1 MDVTFIANL
10 LFLFSIIFIAIGITR
25 ANQLAIP
32 PKETIRYIPRSLE
45 EEQNE
50 PVKAEQIFKSMFE
63 QQTPWIGVFNDSNIV
78 QRRELDKDRGIL
90 SKNKINQLINKPI
103 NKPMNK
109 PMNKPIDKP
118 IMNKPTNKEIII

>member
-50 PVKAEQIFKSMFE
+50 PVQATKIFKTMFD
-63 QQTPWIGVFNDSNIV
+63 QQTPWIGTFNDSNLV
-78 QRRELDKDRGIL
+78 KRRELGK
-90 SKNKINQLINKPI
+90 SQ
-103 NKPMNK
+103 
-109 PMNKPIDKP
+109 
-118 IMNKPTNKEIII
+118 PTPKKKQK

>member
-25 ANQLAIP
+25 ANQLAIL

-50 PVKAEQIFKSMFE
+50 PVQASKIFKTMFD

-78 QRRELDKDRGIL
+78 QRRELNKSRGIL
-90 SKNKINQLINKPI
+90 SQKKNSSSNSQPPKKQPLK
-103 NKPMNK
+103 KK
-109 PMNKPIDKP
+109 
-118 IMNKPTNKEIII
+118 

>member
-1 MDVTFIANL
+1 MDTTFIANL
-10 LFLFSIIFIAIGITR
+10 LLLFSIIFIAIGITR

-32 PKETIRYIPRSLE
+32 QKETIRYIPRSLE

-63 QQTPWIGVFNDSNIV
+63 QQTPWIGVFNDSNIK

-90 SKNKINQLINKPI
+90 NQFKVNKLINTSSTKTQSPQNIKPL
-103 NKPMNK
+103 K
-109 PMNKPIDKP
+109 
-118 IMNKPTNKEIII
+118 